1 MKIPRFLK
9 INMEQAV
16 LLSTAYFAP
25 VHFYARYLRHRQVYI
40 EQYENFTKQTY
51 RNRCVILGGNGPITL
66 VVPVVKGRGPKIL
79 IKDIQISYDTEWQR
93 NHWQTIVSA
102 YNSSPYFEYYQDE
115 LRPFFEKRFTFL
127 LDFNLQI
134 HRVLCDFLEIT
145 DESLLT
151 SDFEKTALG
160 TLNYREMISPKN
172 TINPDDKFEPV
183 LYTQV
188 FEEKFD
194 FIPNLSIIDLLFNQG
209 PNAYTILLKSLKTD
223 GKS

>member
-1 MKIPRFLK
+1 
-9 INMEQAV
+9 MEQAV

-25 VHFYARYLRHRQVYI
+25 VHFYARYLHHRQVYI

-66 VVPVVKGRGPKIL
+66 VVPVVKGRGPKTL

-115 LRPFFEKRFTFL
+115 LQPFFEKKFTFL
-127 LDFNLQI
+127 LDFNSQI

-145 DESLLT
+145 DESILT
-151 SDFEKTALG
+151 GDFEKTAPG

-183 LYTQV
+183 RYTQV

-194 FIPNLSIIDLLFNQG
+194 FIPDLSILDLLFNQG

>member
-1 MKIPRFLK
+1 
-9 INMEQAV
+9 MEQAI

-25 VHFYARYLRHRQVYI
+25 IHFYARYLHHRRVYI

-51 RNRCVILGGNGPITL
+51 RNRCVILGGNGPISL

-79 IKDIQISYDTEWQR
+79 IRDIQISYDTEWQR

-115 LRPFFEKRFTFL
+115 LQPFFEKKFTFL

-134 HRVLCDFLEIT
+134 HRVICDFLEVT
-145 DESLLT
+145 DNGILT
-151 SDFEKTALG
+151 EDFEKTEPG

-172 TINPDDKFEPV
+172 TINLDYDFKPIN
-183 LYTQV
+183 YTQV
-188 FEEKFD
+188 FDEKFD
-194 FIPNLSIIDLLFNQG
+194 FIPNLSILDLLFNEG
-209 PNAYTILLKSLKTD
+209 PNAYTILLKSIKTNS
-223 GKS
+223 KS